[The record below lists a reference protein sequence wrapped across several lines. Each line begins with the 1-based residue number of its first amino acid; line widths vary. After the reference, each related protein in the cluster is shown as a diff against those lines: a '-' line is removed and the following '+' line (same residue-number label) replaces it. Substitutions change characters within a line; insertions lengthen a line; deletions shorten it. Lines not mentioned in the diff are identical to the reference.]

1 MESLEVK
8 FASMQRD
15 MHHMRE
21 KMDELFEEVREAN
34 RVLRADHIA
43 LEVRVRA
50 LEEERIRMRTMLI
63 PFSIIL
69 SAVLSFGAQEIT
81 SRITAGQHVTE
92 VRGTK

>member
-15 MHHMRE
+15 LHHMRE

-34 RVLRADHIA
+34 RILKADHTA
-43 LEVRVRA
+43 LELRVRV

-63 PFSIIL
+63 PISIIL
-69 SAVLSFGAQEIT
+69 SALLSFGTTQVVQYMSSQPSVAKEA
-81 SRITAGQHVTE
+81 S
-92 VRGTK
+92 K

>member
-15 MHHMRE
+15 LHHMRE

-34 RVLRADHIA
+34 RILKADHTA
-43 LEVRVRA
+43 LELRVRV

-63 PFSIIL
+63 PISIIL
-69 SAVLSFGAQEIT
+69 SALLSFGTTQVVQYISSQPPVAKEA
-81 SRITAGQHVTE
+81 S
-92 VRGTK
+92 K